1 MAKTTTK
8 PSTLQGSKARLRTA
22 QELLAEL
29 NPMMRNLCG
38 TAAAIGI
45 VTRALGEP
53 NGDEDAYPAML
64 SLADILQ
71 HDAERIDRLYTQALE
86 ASWGF
91 APKQNKKWTER

>member
-1 MAKTTTK
+1 MTRTTAQ
-8 PSTLQGSKARLRTA
+8 PSTLQVSKARLRAA

-45 VTRALGEP
+45 VTDALGQP
-53 NGDEDAYPAML
+53 GGGGDAHFAML
-64 SLADILQ
+64 TLADILQ
-71 HDAERIDRLYTQALE
+71 RDAERIDQLYAQALE

-91 APKQNKKWTER
+91 APADEETAL